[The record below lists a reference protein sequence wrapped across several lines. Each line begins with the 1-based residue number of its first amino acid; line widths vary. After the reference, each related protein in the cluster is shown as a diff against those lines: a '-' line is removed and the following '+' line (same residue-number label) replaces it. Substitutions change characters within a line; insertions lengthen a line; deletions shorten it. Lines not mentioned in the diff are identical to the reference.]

1 MKRDSPS
8 DEQSP
13 LFLAEE
19 GEVKVGRRRNMA
31 SLIKIRCSKPQGG
44 TLCPAFWAEPWGAE
58 RTWLAVS
65 RFPVWPRNSAGP
77 EGVMHRGVRGL
88 SVMIRED

>member
-13 LFLAEE
+13 LFLAEA
-19 GEVKVGRRRNMA
+19 GEVKVGRRRDIA
-31 SLIKIRCSKPQGG
+31 SLIKIRCSKPQSG

-58 RTWLAVS
+58 RLAVS

-77 EGVMHRGVRGL
+77 EGVMYRGVRGL
-88 SVMIRED
+88 SVTIRED